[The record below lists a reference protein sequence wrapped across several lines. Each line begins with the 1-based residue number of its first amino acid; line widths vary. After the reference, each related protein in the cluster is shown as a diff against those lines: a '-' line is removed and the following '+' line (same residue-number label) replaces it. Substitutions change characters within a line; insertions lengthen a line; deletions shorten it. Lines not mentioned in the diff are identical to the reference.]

1 MLRIYLMKSLETL
14 MKFSLNKV
22 KYLGAVHDNCLSIC
36 TPYTKA
42 AFPIFPQIL
51 KLICLYVLQ
60 SPGEFNI
67 LLSRMTGVK
76 LKFL

>member
-1 MLRIYLMKSLETL
+1 MKSLETL
-14 MKFSLNKV
+14 MKFSLSKV
-22 KYLGAVHDNCLSIC
+22 KYFGAVHNNCLSIC

-42 AFPIFPQIL
+42 AFPISPQLL
-51 KLICLYVLQ
+51 KLICLNILQ

-67 LLSRMTGVK
+67 LLSRTAGVK